1 ARISSRYDLAMLKKG
16 SRGIA
21 GLRPLRRD
29 GGAYVAP
36 VPREVW
42 TAPRAASWVSCL
54 PSGGELSPTSPP
66 GARTPPSLLDVRHKT
81 PQEARKSPRS
91 PLGPDVAA
99 WPEEAARGR
108 CSAFGA
114 VVGIPQSFAGE
125 SSKLRGGGG
134 GSE

>member
-1 ARISSRYDLAMLKKG
+1 ISSRYDLAMLKKG

-81 PQEARKSPRS
+81 PQEARDSLETLPCPMATISPENEAGGAS
-91 PLGPDVAA
+91 GASWSVGPLRRVVLGI
-99 WPEEAARGR
+99 GGL
-108 CSAFGA
+108 FG
-114 VVGIPQSFAGE
+114 GE
-125 SSKLRGGGG
+125 SGLPG
-134 GSE
+134 